1 MKKYL
6 VVVDL
11 DGTLLNDNNEISD
24 YNKLILKK
32 CQKNGCK
39 IAISTSRSYIR
50 TISFEEEIN
59 ADYTICFNGNYV
71 VGDKVIYKNTFEQNI
86 LINIIDT
93 LEENKYN
100 FIIECLKGTYRN
112 FNKENKLIQSNYIKL
127 NDMKKEECFKFLVE
141 CSPLEVI
148 DLMQKFSKY
157 NLTLSYDKKN
167 KFMRIMPSETEKW
180 NGLTKLELDKYNLIS
195 FGNDSTDF
203 LTLKKSYL
211 GIKMQNS
218 DNSLETINFSTKSNN
233 ENGVGKFLN
242 NYFNFDVNSY
252 YENIKILD
260 CTLRD
265 GGHLNNSL
273 FGEKV
278 IKNII
283 SNLSKSNIDVI
294 EIGFLEDCKY
304 NENRAC
310 FSSIE
315 EAEMLLK
322 NINTKNSLI
331 SVLTQVDKF
340 NINNLTECV
349 GKVKMIRVSF
359 HSDLIKEGMEYCKG
373 VLEKGY
379 LCSCN
384 PINFSNY
391 TNQEIINLIKE
402 VNLLNPTYFCIVD
415 TFGIM
420 LNNDFLNKINLLDN
434 LLNKDIKLGLH
445 LHNNLSS
452 SFSTAQILIQ
462 TKSRF
467 NDIIIDTSLNG
478 MGRAPGN
485 LKTELLT
492 YYLNFEK
499 KNKYNLKYIYDL
511 IESDIKTLSKNYNW
525 DLNFIYSISAF
536 EKVHRT
542 YAEYL
547 IDKNINFIDAQKIIK
562 RIPEE
567 HRGRYDPNIIE
578 KLYKKHFKEV

>member
-6 VVVDL
+6 VIVDL
-11 DGTLLNDNNEISD
+11 DGTLLNDNNEISN

-32 CQKNGCK
+32 CQENGCK
-39 IAISTSRSYIR
+39 IAINTSRSYIR

-71 VGDKVIYKNTFEQNI
+71 VGDKVIYKNTFDQN
-86 LINIIDT
+86 LSINIIDA
-93 LEENKYN
+93 LEQSNYN

-112 FNKENKLIQSNYIKL
+112 FSKEIKLIQSNYIKL

-141 CSPLEVI
+141 CSPIEVI
-148 DLMQKFSKY
+148 NLMQKFSKY
-157 NLTLSYDKKN
+157 NLTLSYDEKN
-167 KFMRIMPSETEKW
+167 KFLRIMPSETEKW
-180 NGLTKLELDKYNLIS
+180 NGLNKLELEKYDLIS
-195 FGNDSTDF
+195 FGNDSTDL
-203 LTLKKSYL
+203 LTLRNSYL

-218 DNSLETINFSTKSNN
+218 DNSLDSINFYTKSNN
-233 ENGVGKFLN
+233 EDGVGKFLN
-242 NYFNFDVNSY
+242 NYFNFDINSY

-273 FGEKV
+273 FGEKI
-278 IKNII
+278 IKNTI
-283 SNLSKSNIDVI
+283 SNLAKSNIDII
-294 EIGFLEDCKY
+294 EIGFLEDCEY

-315 EAEMLLK
+315 EAEILLK
-322 NINTKNSLI
+322 NINTKSSLI

-340 NINNLTECV
+340 NINNLTECN

-359 HSDLIKEGMEYCKG
+359 HSNLIKEGIEYCKK

-391 TNQEIINLIKE
+391 TNQEIIELIKK

-452 SFSTAQILIQ
+452 SFSTAQILVQ

-485 LKTELLT
+485 LKTELLA

-499 KNKYNLKYIYDL
+499 TNKYNLKYIYDL
-511 IESDIKTLSKNYNW
+511 IENDIKNLSKDYNW

-547 IDKNINFIDAQKIIK
+547 IDKNTNFIDAQKIIK
-562 RIPEE
+562 MIPEE
-567 HRGRYDPNIIE
+567 NKGRYNQNIIE